1 MITGIKGMND
11 ILPEEI
17 PAWHFIEARMRE
29 VFHAFGFS
37 EIRVPIVEKTELFHR
52 SIGEETDIVEKE
64 MYTFADRNGHS
75 LTLRPEGTASVMRA
89 CIEHSLHVKTPV
101 SKLYYVGPMFRYER
115 PQKGR
120 YRQFH
125 QIGAEFIGE
134 ASPMADA
141 QLLHMLTCYFRA
153 LGIPDVSL
161 QINSLGCRQCRPAYR
176 AALADFACQAVAQPL
191 CDTPG
196 LDLRVYMLGDQPVQA
211 MLRRAEGADFRSNF
225 GLHHQAEP
233 LSDPPAE
240 TLRIARAV
248 ARRLGSALIG
258 VDFIRHQGRWLL
270 NEAEDAVGTRMLY
283 QYTPIDIVKLYFD
296 YILEHC

>member
-1 MITGIKGMND
+1 MRGLLIYEGAETARNRAFIDFWLREAAARGIE
-11 ILPEEI
+11 LTLALVEELS
-17 PAWHFIEARMRE
+17 
-29 VFHAFGFS
+29 FGL
-37 EIRVPIVEKTELFHR
+37 RQNQP
-52 SIGEETDIVEKE
+52 
-64 MYTFADRNGHS
+64 Y
-75 LTLRPEGTASVMRA
+75 LTLRGEALRPDFAVMRA
-89 CIEHSLHVKTPV
+89 
-101 SKLYYVGPMFRYER
+101 
-115 PQKGR
+115 
-120 YRQFH
+120 RQPLLSAH
-125 QIGAEFIGE
+125 LEALGARVFNNAFTSEILNDKRRTHALFC
-134 ASPMADA
+134 ADA
-141 QLLHMLTCYFRA
+141 PMLDTACITAEGPCPFDFPVVVKGA
-153 LGIPDVSL
+153 H
-161 QINSLGCRQCRPAYR
+161 GCGGRQVRLCADAAAYR